1 MFKDDLQV
9 VLDEI
14 RDMLVEKNRRYG
26 NSALEPVR
34 VFSKADPLEQ
44 LKVRMDDK
52 LSRIRSA
59 QADDDEDVINDLL
72 GYLLIYKVA
81 QRGVGRV
88 VSDPPAAV
96 GMEPHKYSMS
106 YSVVA
111 SPDYGGESVEY
122 VFYDWDEKL
131 THSGQPVEWAH
142 LEPGMHTEIG
152 IIKSV
157 TMKVNYV

>member
-1 MFKDDLQV
+1 MFRDDLQV

-96 GMEPHKYSMS
+96 GMTRPKYSTK
-106 YSVVA
+106 YVVVA
-111 SPDYGGESVEY
+111 NFPGQDPVEY
-122 VFYDWDEKL
+122 VFYDWDSKL
-131 THSGQPVEWAH
+131 TRDGEEVDWLH
-142 LEPGMHTEIG
+142 LEPGMYTNIG

-157 TMKVNYV
+157 TLKVNNE